1 MALPIRFADNT
12 TRDLAHATHRE
23 WLETNGLGGWSSS
36 TLCMA
41 HTRRYHGLLVV
52 AQHPPVGRVVLL
64 SHLDERLSIGED
76 RLELG
81 CHLFPGAT
89 HPQGHTHIS
98 SFALTPSP
106 TFTYSNRDLSLRK
119 QIIMLYGEHSL
130 VIRYELMRAASPVH
144 MELQPFFAGRDYHH
158 LMQAND
164 GVQREAQFGEDIL
177 SYAPY
182 SDLPTTYIHAPNARY
197 AAAPDWYY
205 NFIYP
210 REEERGLDAS
220 EDLFTPGQLSVTL
233 AVGQP
238 LHVLVS
244 TEDPSGRNPERLL
257 ADELTRREQVVLP
270 AAVAQ
275 EPVLSQLSGSSGSVP
290 RATRQRPPHNSG
302 WLSLVH
308 GLGTRYY
315 DRAAWH
321 LPGLGSIFRGAP
333 YFSRLHGAR

>member
-1 MALPIRFADNT
+1 
-12 TRDLAHATHRE
+12 
-23 WLETNGLGGWSSS
+23 
-36 TLCMA
+36 
-41 HTRRYHGLLVV
+41 
-52 AQHPPVGRVVLL
+52 
-64 SHLDERLSIGED
+64 
-76 RLELG
+76 
-81 CHLFPGAT
+81 
-89 HPQGHTHIS
+89 
-98 SFALTPSP
+98 
-106 TFTYSNRDLSLRK
+106 
-119 QIIMLYGEHSL
+119 
-130 VIRYELMRAASPVH
+130 
-144 MELQPFFAGRDYHH
+144 
-158 LMQAND
+158 MQAND

-275 EPVLSQLSGSSGSVP
+275 EPVLAS
-290 RATRQRPPHNSG
+290 
-302 WLSLVH
+302 
-308 GLGTRYY
+308 
-315 DRAAWH
+315 
-321 LPGLGSIFRGAP
+321 
-333 YFSRLHGAR
+333 